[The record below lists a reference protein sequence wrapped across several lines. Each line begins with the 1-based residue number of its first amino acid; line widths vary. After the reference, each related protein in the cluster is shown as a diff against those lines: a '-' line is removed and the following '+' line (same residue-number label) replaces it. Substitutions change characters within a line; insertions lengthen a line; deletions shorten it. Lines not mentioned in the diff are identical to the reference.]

1 MALKSADIKRQIL
14 DESDKSGIRK
24 RILSKVENNAPLEGE
39 IIEMGYAFEKM
50 VPTKGWLFVEQFML
64 KKISPVS
71 WAFSGEDE
79 DEKLRKGMI
88 QAYVNLMQYV
98 DQVIET
104 KNILTKKEE
113 ADGKV

>member
-14 DESDKSGIRK
+14 MESDKSGIKK
-24 RILSKVENNAPLEGE
+24 RILKQAENNAPLEGE
-39 IIEMGYAFEKM
+39 IIEMGNAFEPM
-50 VPTKGWLFVEQFML
+50 VNTKGWLFVEQYML

-71 WAFSGEDE
+71 WAFSGEEE

-104 KNILTKKEE
+104 KNMLIKKEE
-113 ADGKV
+113 TEHA